1 MVWYHALFLSTKRQ
15 SKDKNEKVSGSLTST
30 LCHHRLRLWCDNFS
44 SLILWAR
51 GGLYG
56 PSGAGSFPPSF
67 GQNPKEQQLF
77 SWNLPLWHQKVWW
90 SVGRR
95 GIFGPGSLSSRK
107 RRWSTDGR
115 SANFVK
121 RYLSIFLYFVLFNG
135 WSLGHIRYR
144 SQICSI
150 FPVR

>member
-15 SKDKNEKVSGSLTST
+15 SKDKNEKVSGSFTPT
-30 LCHHRLRLWCDNFS
+30 LCHHRLRLWCDNFL

-51 GGLYG
+51 GGLFG
-56 PSGAGSFPPSF
+56 PSSAGSLAPPLIWTKSKRTATF
-67 GQNPKEQQLF
+67 L

-121 RYLSIFLYFVLFNG
+121 RYLSIFFYFVVFNE
-135 WSLGHIRYR
+135 WSLG
-144 SQICSI
+144 Q
-150 FPVR
+150 FVT